1 MLTPRATVSPSFLVF
16 FFLSLH
22 FLHFFAILPLTRLA
36 SGRNQAA
43 TSKRFFVAVDGILP

>member
-1 MLTPRATVSPSFLVF
+1 MLTPRETFSLSFLVF
-16 FFLSLH
+16 FFLH

-43 TSKRFFVAVDGILP
+43 TSKRFFVTVDGILP